1 MSNPILAIAYIKLN
15 GVIATIKLFTSTS
28 QTIESLY
35 TWVDYCLQDDLGA
48 ELIRIELT
56 QTIDDEYPS
65 TEELME
71 FWEQS
76 RLTDKMKFEGAT
88 EEM

>member
-1 MSNPILAIAYIKLN
+1 MRLATAYVRLN
-15 GVIATIKLFTSTS
+15 GLVCAMKLFTNTS

-35 TWVDYCLQDDLGA
+35 TWVDYCLQDDPDA

-56 QTIDDEYPS
+56 QVIDDEYPS

-76 RLTDKMKFEGAT
+76 RLTDKMKFERRT
-88 EEM
+88 